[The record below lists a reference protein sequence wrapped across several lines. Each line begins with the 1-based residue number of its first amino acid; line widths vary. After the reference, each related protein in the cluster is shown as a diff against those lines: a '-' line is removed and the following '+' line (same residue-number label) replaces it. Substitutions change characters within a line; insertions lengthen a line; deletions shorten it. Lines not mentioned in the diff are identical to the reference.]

1 MKTIIFTLLSISLA
15 FAQAE
20 SSSRSLTIYKDN
32 FAVVN
37 EPIIWNLKSGNNY
50 TSFSNISKNLLF
62 DSPTLNVQDVKVL
75 SQTLNKNF
83 SSTDTFLKNSLGAQ
97 LKSFLSVAAELK
109 VYLWTSI
116 VQVYL

>member
-62 DSPTLNVQDVKVL
+62 DSPTLNVKAVSYTHL
-75 SQTLNKNF
+75 TLPTNRE
-83 SSTDTFLKNSLGAQ
+83 
-97 LKSFLSVAAELK
+97 V
-109 VYLWTSI
+109 
-116 VQVYL
+116 